1 MTNKYFPTNLPNF
14 LEIQR
19 SSFYWFLIYGLSDQL
34 SLFPSIIDSNTE
46 IEVRFYVNEFVF
58 KKKRAK
64 TLLDYKQNNLTYGI
78 KIFLPIYIK
87 NPNTNERK
95 RKQNIFI
102 GQLPLMTNNGSFII
116 NGCERVVVSQIIKCP
131 GLYYKIQIIKNQVVS
146 TITLASQRG
155 SWLQFEFNDSGCWV
169 RVDKNQKV
177 CILDFLY
184 GIGLNDQEI
193 MFGLKS
199 EYILYKYKN
208 HQEQLKSS
216 DERDQFLPDEDLEF
230 ICSRLFN
237 IKYYELGKV
246 GRLRLNKRLNLN
258 ISTNVKT
265 ITHQDILAILDY
277 FLTLKSF
284 LSDDFDDLRNK
295 SIRSVGEI
303 LENQFRIGLNRFK
316 RNIAETITIYQEF
329 DLTISNLINPRPLIA
344 SIKEF
349 FGTSQLSQYLDQTN
363 PLAELSHKRRISA
376 LGPGGLNIDR
386 ITLAARDIHPTQYGR
401 ICPIETPEGK
411 NVGLVGGLA
420 SYAKVNS
427 NGFIETPYFQVKHG
441 QILYNKPLVY
451 LSANEEE
458 NVKIAAADVKRNK
471 KGFLT
476 DEFIVARFNQEFIMA
491 STKDIDFV
499 SISPLQITSI
509 AASLIPF
516 LEHDDGN
523 RALMGANMQRQAV
536 PLLYPQKPIV
546 GTGLEL
552 KIVADSLFVVLAV
565 KSGIVKFVS
574 SEKIIIK
581 NFEGTEISYL
591 LKKYQRSNQN
601 TCINQKPLVWV
612 GEEIKIGQIIAD
624 GPATDIGELA
634 LGQNLTVAYMP
645 WEGYNYEDAILI
657 NEKLVYENL
666 FTSIHIEKYET
677 EIRQT
682 KTGPEMITR
691 DIPFVNNK
699 NILYLDENGIICK
712 GALVQPDDILVGK
725 VTPKTEVD
733 QLPEARLLKAIFG
746 YKTPNVRDTSLRV
759 PIGIF
764 GRVLDIKIFQRENTL
779 KFSYVNSLIRVFIAQ
794 IRKIKV
800 GDKISGRH
808 GNKGIISKILP
819 SQDMPFLPDGTIVD
833 LILNPLGVPSRM
845 NVGQIYESLLGF
857 AGDHLNKSYKILPFD
872 EMYQSEASRVLI
884 NQKLR
889 QASKKQNKPW
899 LYSSYSPGKILL
911 SDGRTGEKFD
921 NPILVGRSYILKL
934 IHLVDDK
941 IHARSTGPYSLIT
954 QQPVRGR
961 SKLGGQRFGEMEV
974 WALEAYGSA
983 YTLQELLTIKSDD
996 IQSRNEVLN
1005 SIVCGQQIPKSG
1017 IPESFKVLITE
1028 LQALGLNIKTYKL
1041 NKTKS
1046 NEITSIKIDLMKTYE
1061 TIFNEYLFN

>member
-34 SLFPSIIDSNTE
+34 SLFPSIIDLNTE

-208 HQEQLKSS
+208 YQEQLKSS
-216 DERDQFLPDEDLEF
+216 DERDQFLPDEDLDF

-258 ISTNVKT
+258 IATNVKT

-712 GALVQPDDILVGK
+712 GAPVQPDDILVGK

-872 EMYQSEASRVLI
+872 EMYQSEASRILI

>member
-34 SLFPSIIDSNTE
+34 SLFPSIIDLNTE

-208 HQEQLKSS
+208 YQEQLKSS

-258 ISTNVKT
+258 IATNVKT

-712 GALVQPDDILVGK
+712 GAPVQPDDILVGK

-872 EMYQSEASRVLI
+872 EMYQSEASRILI

-934 IHLVDDK
+934 THLVDDK

>member
-1 MTNKYFPTNLPNF
+1 M
-14 LEIQR
+14 
-19 SSFYWFLIYGLSDQL
+19 
-34 SLFPSIIDSNTE
+34 
-46 IEVRFYVNEFVF
+46 
-58 KKKRAK
+58 
-64 TLLDYKQNNLTYGI
+64 
-78 KIFLPIYIK
+78 
-87 NPNTNERK
+87 
-95 RKQNIFI
+95 
-102 GQLPLMTNNGSFII
+102 
-116 NGCERVVVSQIIKCP
+116 
-131 GLYYKIQIIKNQVVS
+131 
-146 TITLASQRG
+146 
-155 SWLQFEFNDSGCWV
+155 
-169 RVDKNQKV
+169 
-177 CILDFLY
+177 
-184 GIGLNDQEI
+184 
-193 MFGLKS
+193 
-199 EYILYKYKN
+199 
-208 HQEQLKSS
+208 
-216 DERDQFLPDEDLEF
+216 
-230 ICSRLFN
+230 
-237 IKYYELGKV
+237 
-246 GRLRLNKRLNLN
+246 
-258 ISTNVKT
+258 
-265 ITHQDILAILDY
+265 
-277 FLTLKSF
+277 
-284 LSDDFDDLRNK
+284 
-295 SIRSVGEI
+295 
-303 LENQFRIGLNRFK
+303 
-316 RNIAETITIYQEF
+316 
-329 DLTISNLINPRPLIA
+329 
-344 SIKEF
+344 
-349 FGTSQLSQYLDQTN
+349 DQTN

-712 GALVQPDDILVGK
+712 GAPVQPDDILVGK

-819 SQDMPFLPDGTIVD
+819 SQDMPFLQ
-833 LILNPLGVPSRM
+833 L
-845 NVGQIYESLLGF
+845 
-857 AGDHLNKSYKILPFD
+857 
-872 EMYQSEASRVLI
+872 
-884 NQKLR
+884 
-889 QASKKQNKPW
+889 
-899 LYSSYSPGKILL
+899 
-911 SDGRTGEKFD
+911 
-921 NPILVGRSYILKL
+921 
-934 IHLVDDK
+934 
-941 IHARSTGPYSLIT
+941 
-954 QQPVRGR
+954 
-961 SKLGGQRFGEMEV
+961 
-974 WALEAYGSA
+974 
-983 YTLQELLTIKSDD
+983 
-996 IQSRNEVLN
+996 
-1005 SIVCGQQIPKSG
+1005 
-1017 IPESFKVLITE
+1017 
-1028 LQALGLNIKTYKL
+1028 
-1041 NKTKS
+1041 
-1046 NEITSIKIDLMKTYE
+1046 
-1061 TIFNEYLFN
+1061 

>member
-34 SLFPSIIDSNTE
+34 SLFPSIIDLNTE

-208 HQEQLKSS
+208 YQEQLKSS

-258 ISTNVKT
+258 IATNVKT

-458 NVKIAAADVKRNK
+458 NLKIAAADVKRNK

-764 GRVLDIKIFQRENTL
+764 GRVLDIKVFQRENTL

-1041 NKTKS
+1041 NKKKS